1 MKYLN
6 TFLII
11 LFVLLTGRTDAA
23 LESKKESSATFGEI
37 KGKIKD
43 SNGEGLIG
51 VNVFLQN
58 TALGSATDENGEFNM
73 KNIPIGQYRIIAS
86 MVGYESVTKSIEVN
100 TDETTEVDFILRPAF
115 YETGT
120 IVVTGTA
127 TQYLYEESPVK
138 TEVIPRKLIEQTKSS
153 NLAEA
158 LGLQTG
164 VRIENNCQNCNFT
177 QVRILGFDGK
187 YSQVLIDG
195 DPVVSSLAGVYALEQ
210 FPQEMIGQLEVVKG
224 GGSALYGGGAIA
236 GTINIISKRPQLNRT
251 KINYQGQ
258 SLEGNLENKLG
269 VMSELVSDNGKTG
282 AFIYG
287 SARNRSDYDRNGDG
301 FSEIGVLTDET
312 VGFNWFFKP
321 EVNNQLNINVHRI
334 HEDRRGGNDFDLPQ
348 HEADIAEWLDHL
360 RWGGKVK
367 WEHSFENTFD
377 YSVFYSF
384 SKVDRKSYYGGLVDD
399 DGDGVISETE
409 RLAALDFYGFAES
422 FTQSF
427 GGRTNL
433 IIGNQKFTAGVE
445 YYADD
450 LEDNSVKDERYHI
463 DETNTN
469 FGAYIQDDISFMDN
483 HLNIILGARLDKH
496 SKLDDPVISPRVNL
510 KYEVIK
516 GLDLRASLTT
526 GFKAPQTFDEDLHI
540 EALGGDQRVVRN
552 SSGLKEE
559 SSKSISGGIEY
570 QGFWDDVAVIF
581 GLTGFYMYLDDAFS
595 TQPLTE
601 TAEGLSI
608 WERINTDGA
617 EVKGFEIDMGIR
629 PIQKLEV
636 RAGFTYKSSKFDSE
650 QEIFDGQFTDKFIR
664 TPDEYGF
671 LRVSYDPDERV
682 NVFSSVRYTGKMV
695 VPNESIEQILEPDET
710 FFEFDLGFSYKVP
723 AFDYFGGKINLGIK
737 NIFDSYQEDLGIGA
751 DRDPAY
757 VYGPQLPRR
766 IYFGFETEF

>member
-6 TFLII
+6 TLLII
-11 LFVLLTGRTDAA
+11 IVLLTGTIFSTEKSD
-23 LESKKESSATFGEI
+23 KKSVIANGTIEGRVI
-37 KGKIKD
+37 D
-43 SNGEGLIG
+43 SNGESLIG

-58 TALGSATDENGEFNM
+58 TTLGTATIENGEFEI
-73 KNIPIGQYRIIAS
+73 KNVAVGQYRIIAS
-86 MVGYESVTKSIEVN
+86 IVGFESVIKTIEVTAN
-100 TDETTEVDFILRPAF
+100 KTTKVDFQLRAAF

-120 IVVTGTA
+120 VVITGTA

-164 VRIENNCQNCNFT
+164 VRVENNCQNCNFT

-236 GTINIISKRPQLNRT
+236 GTINIISQKPQINRT
-251 KINYQGQ
+251 KVNYQGQ
-258 SLEGNLENKLG
+258 SLEGNFENKLG
-269 VMSELVSDNGKTG
+269 VMSELVSNNGKTG
-282 AFIYG
+282 AFVYG
-287 SARNRSDYDRNGDG
+287 SARNRSAYDRNGDG

-312 VGFNWFFKP
+312 VGFNLFFKP
-321 EVNNQLNINVHRI
+321 GVNQQLNINAHRI

-360 RWGGKVK
+360 RWGGKIK
-367 WEHSFENTFD
+367 WEHSLENTFD
-377 YSVFYSF
+377 YSMFYSF
-384 SKVDRKSYYGGLVDD
+384 SKVDRESYYGGLVDD
-399 DGDGVISETE
+399 DGDGNISETE
-409 RLAALDFYGFAES
+409 RLAALDFYGLAES

-433 IIGNQKFTAGVE
+433 VLGNQKLTAGFE

-450 LEDNSVKDERYHI
+450 LTDNSVKDARYHI

-469 FGAYIQDDISFMDN
+469 FGAYIQDDISFMN
-483 HLNIILGARLDKH
+483 NRLNIILGARLDKH
-496 SKLDDPVISPRVNL
+496 SKLSDPVISPRLNM
-510 KYEVIK
+510 KYEITE
-516 GLDLRASLTT
+516 GLDLRASFTT

-552 SSGLKEE
+552 NSDLKEE
-559 SSKSISGGIEY
+559 SSKSISGGIEF
-570 QGFWDDVAVIF
+570 QNFIGDVAVLF
-581 GLTGFYMYLDDAFS
+581 GVTGFYTDLDDAFT

-601 TAEGLSI
+601 TADGLSI
-608 WERINTDGA
+608 WERVNTDGA
-617 EVKGFEIDMGIR
+617 EVKGFEIDMGIK
-629 PIQKLEV
+629 PVQEV
-636 RAGFTYKSSKFDSE
+636 EIRAGFTYKSSKFDSQ
-650 QEIFDGQFTDKFIR
+650 QEIFDGQLTDKFLR

-671 LRVSYDPDERV
+671 LRISYDPNERV
-682 NVFSSVRYTGKMV
+682 NLFSSMRYTGKMV
-695 VPNESIEQILEPDET
+695 VPNEAIEQILEPDET
-710 FFEFDLGFSYKVP
+710 FLEFDFGLSYKLP
-723 AFDYFGGKINLGIK
+723 AFDYFGGKITLGIK
-737 NIFDSYQEDLGIGA
+737 NLFDSYQEDLGMGA